1 LVNTKLLSQRILQL
15 YPKILDRFV
24 AHRQTILDLL
34 EIKENQDFKIEPLPL
49 SYPPPPPPPAVGDHR
64 RRMYQEVI
72 NQIQR
77 IIMSQAPEQFVDSVQ
92 RLLEFLKQHNI
103 STEEIQKKVIGQAI
117 MKRGQ
122 KDQVFQK
129 QLLQWEETADEA
141 ARFSIVGEAV
151 RLAIALIWS
160 QAKSP

>member
-1 LVNTKLLSQRILQL
+1 
-15 YPKILDRFV
+15 
-24 AHRQTILDLL
+24 
-34 EIKENQDFKIEPLPL
+34 
-49 SYPPPPPPPAVGDHR
+49 
-64 RRMYQEVI
+64 
-72 NQIQR
+72 
-77 IIMSQAPEQFVDSVQ
+77 
-92 RLLEFLKQHNI
+92 
-103 STEEIQKKVIGQAI
+103 VIGQAI

>member
-1 LVNTKLLSQRILQL
+1 
-15 YPKILDRFV
+15 
-24 AHRQTILDLL
+24 
-34 EIKENQDFKIEPLPL
+34 
-49 SYPPPPPPPAVGDHR
+49 
-64 RRMYQEVI
+64 
-72 NQIQR
+72 
-77 IIMSQAPEQFVDSVQ
+77 MSQAPEQFVDSVQ
-92 RLLEFLKQHNI
+92 RLLEFLKQQNI
-103 STEEIQKKVIGQAI
+103 STEEIQLKVIGQAI

>member
-1 LVNTKLLSQRILQL
+1 
-15 YPKILDRFV
+15 
-24 AHRQTILDLL
+24 
-34 EIKENQDFKIEPLPL
+34 
-49 SYPPPPPPPAVGDHR
+49 
-64 RRMYQEVI
+64 MYQEVI

-92 RLLEFLKQHNI
+92 RLLEFLKQQNI
-103 STEEIQKKVIGQAI
+103 STEEIQLKVIGQAI

-160 QAKSP
+160 QANSP